1 MLESLLLLLVLLFG
15 AISFYLMYERYY
27 KRVQQS
33 EPSQYIEALRNLLD
47 GKQEAAFTKLRQVI
61 AEDPTNV
68 DAYLR
73 LGRILR
79 EHNRADRA
87 LEVHKNLTLRYGLSK
102 ADRVAIL
109 RELASDYLA
118 LNEPST
124 AEAALKELISLDS
137 ENYWAHVNRLKLQE
151 KANQWEEAYE
161 TAVLLLKLESNK
173 SKKPLARYKAQLG
186 DQLLKAREFHKAR
199 VVYKEA
205 IGLDPAY
212 VPAYLAIG
220 DSYIEEERFEDAV
233 NFWTKLIEANPEQAH
248 AVIERLQNTLFTLGR
263 FGEIVDIC
271 RRILEQSPK
280 NVEARRALAEFD
292 IKKGDLGS
300 AQETLEQIL
309 EDDPEDAQ
317 TILELIRIHLEQGN
331 QKKLHELRRRLDQKR
346 DRKRPAAGLRQT
358 SPTSSRS

>member
-1 MLESLLLLLVLLFG
+1 MLESMLLILVLLLG
-15 AISFYLMYERYY
+15 ALSFYLMYERYY
-27 KRVQQS
+27 KKVQQS
-33 EPSQYIEALRNLLD
+33 EPSQYVEALRNLLD

-61 AEDPTNV
+61 AEEPSNI

-87 LEVHKNLTLRYGLSK
+87 LEVHKNLTLRYGLSRAEK
-102 ADRVAIL
+102 VSIL

-124 AEAALKELISLDS
+124 AETALKELISLDP
-137 ENYWAHVNRLKLQE
+137 ENYWAQVNRLRLQE
-151 KANQWEEAYE
+151 KANQWDDACE

-173 SKKPLARYKAQLG
+173 SKKPLARYKLRQGEEL
-186 DQLLKAREFHKAR
+186 ARSKEHHKAR
-199 VVYKEA
+199 VVFKEA
-205 IGLDPAY
+205 IGLDPSF
-212 VPAYLAIG
+212 VPAYLAVG

-233 NFWTKLIEANPEQAH
+233 NFWSKLIEANPEEAH
-248 AVIERLQNTLFTLGR
+248 QVIDRLKNTLFTLGR

-292 IKKGDLGS
+292 IKKGDLSG

-309 EDDPEDAQ
+309 EDHPQDSQ
-317 TILELIRIHLEQGN
+317 TILELVRIYLEQGN
-331 QKKLHELRRRLDQKR
+331 QKKLHELRRNLERKQDK
-346 DRKRPAAGLRQT
+346 KRPAGPQRPSTA
-358 SPTSSRS
+358 PTRS

>member
-1 MLESLLLLLVLLFG
+1 MLESILLILVLLFG
-15 AISFYLMYERYY
+15 ALSFYLMYERYY
-27 KRVQQS
+27 KRVQES
-33 EPSQYIEALRNLLD
+33 EPTQYVEALRNLLD

-61 AEDPTNV
+61 AEDPTNI

-87 LEVHKNLTLRYGLSK
+87 LEVHKNLTLRYGLSRTDK
-102 ADRVAIL
+102 IAIL

-124 AEAALKELISLDS
+124 AETALKELISLDPES
-137 ENYWAHVNRLKLQE
+137 YWAHVNRLRLQE
-151 KANQWEEAYE
+151 KANQWDDAYE

-173 SKKPLARYKAQLG
+173 SKKPLARYKARQG
-186 DQLLKAREFHKAR
+186 DELAKSREFHKAR
-199 VVYKEA
+199 IAYKEA
-205 IGLDPAY
+205 ISLDPTY
-212 VPAYLAIG
+212 VPAFLAVG

-233 NFWTKLIEANPEQAH
+233 NFWMKLIEANPEQAH
-248 AVIERLQNTLFTLGR
+248 QVIDRLKNTLFTLGR

-292 IKKGDLGS
+292 IKKGDLNS

-309 EDDPEDAQ
+309 DDNPQDTQ
-317 TILELIRIHLEQGN
+317 TILELIRIYLELGN
-331 QKKLHELRRRLDQKR
+331 QKKLHELRRSLDRKQ
-346 DRKRPAAGLRQT
+346 DRKRPAGPVRT
-358 SPTSSRS
+358 SGAQIRS